1 MRNVSVTNT
10 TPLLNLFFKTNLN
23 EELFFE
29 VPLLVGIYH
38 SWLFRSTLEISKK
51 LILIDNIHNETE
63 LLEAISILKKHY
75 KSELIP
81 KRNKE
86 ILELFN
92 SS

>member
-1 MRNVSVTNT
+1 MRNIKLKNT
-10 TPLLNLFFKTNLN
+10 ASFFNGFFKTNLN
-23 EELFFE
+23 KDVFSQA
-29 VPLLVGIYH
+29 PLLVGIYC
-38 SWLFRSTLEISKK
+38 SWLSRSTMGISNKQ
-51 LILIDNIHNETE
+51 ILIENTHTETA
-63 LLEAISILKKHY
+63 LLEAIHILKNNY

>member
-1 MRNVSVTNT
+1 MRNVSAINT
-10 TPLLNLFFKTNLN
+10 TPFLNLFFKTKLN
-23 EELFFE
+23 EELFSE

-38 SWLFRSTLEISKK
+38 CWLFRSTLEISKK
-51 LILIDNIHNETE
+51 LTLIDNTHNKTA